1 LARPRKAANRY
12 GKYKAKSQGSGARKA
27 VLYARVSTRDQE
39 REGYSIPAQVKL
51 LEDYA
56 ALHGL
61 TIASSH
67 IDVETARKAGRT
79 AFGEMLRYL
88 RRNPGI
94 RILLVE
100 KTDRLYR
107 NIKDWAIVDDLG
119 IEVHFV
125 KENFVLSDDCRSSEK
140 FMHGIKVLMAK
151 SYIDNLSEESTKGMV
166 EKARQGLWPS
176 YAPIGYANVL
186 DQAGRKA
193 VIVDPEVGP
202 RVSLLFEWF
211 ATGRFTLNSLTIK
224 ARQAGLRG
232 RRGKGPVCK
241 GTVHRVLRNRF
252 YTGSFD
258 WRGETYAGFH
268 EPLVSMELWEAVQEI
283 MDGRASSN
291 VRAEPHIFPFTG
303 LIQCGHCGCAV
314 IAEIKKGRYI
324 YYHCSGY
331 RGKCPERYLRQ
342 EALEER
348 LVGVLR
354 QLGCSD
360 DEFDAVRQC
369 IRVNASGGEPD
380 DQPGSFRRK
389 GELAGAPGALT
400 QDGIKLLDMGRS
412 AWRNLPA
419 LPAEAKREMLGLLL
433 SQCTWANQQ
442 LGVTFQR
449 PFELM
454 IQQLMEIRRPDAAD
468 RSAPGAD
475 ALQILFDDPPSKT
488 RRLIARYNAMLGL
501 DMEVGQSDCLW
512 EDVLEVA

>member
-1 LARPRKAANRY
+1 M
-12 GKYKAKSQGSGARKA
+12 
-27 VLYARVSTRDQE
+27 LYARVSTRDQE

-67 IDVETARKAGRT
+67 IDVETARKVGRT

-88 RRNPGI
+88 RRSLGI

-151 SYIDNLSEESTKGMV
+151 SYIDNLSEEATKGMV

-186 DQAGRKA
+186 DPAGRKV

-202 RVSLLFEWF
+202 RISLLFEWF
-211 ATGRFTLNSLTIK
+211 ATGRFTLTSLTRK
-224 ARQAGLRG
+224 ARLAGLRG
-232 RRGKGPVCK
+232 RRGKGPVCR
-241 GTVHRVLRNRF
+241 GTVHRLLRNRF

-258 WRGETYAGFH
+258 WMGETYAGFH
-268 EPLVSMELWEAVQEI
+268 EPLVSTELWEAVQNI

-291 VRAEPHIFPFTG
+291 VRAEPHVFPFTG
-303 LIQCGHCGCAV
+303 LITCGHCGCAV
-314 IAEIKKGRYI
+314 VAEIKKGQYI

-331 RGKCPERYLRQ
+331 HGKCPERYLRQ

-348 LVGVLR
+348 LVEVLR
-354 QLGCSD
+354 QLACSD
-360 DEFDAVRQC
+360 EEFDAVRQC
-369 IRVNASGGEPD
+369 IRVSATESEQDERAGP
-380 DQPGSFRRK
+380 FRRK
-389 GELAGAPGALT
+389 GQLAGAPGALAR
-400 QDGIKLLDMGRS
+400 DGIKLLDRGRS

-419 LPAEAKREMLGLLL
+419 LPSEAKREMLGLLL

-442 LGVTFQR
+442 LSVTFQR

-454 IQQLMEIRRPDAAD
+454 IQRLSEIRQPDAAD
-468 RSAPGAD
+468 RSAPGVG
-475 ALQILFDDPPSKT
+475 ALQNLFEDPSSET
-488 RRLIARYNAMLGL
+488 RRLIARYNAMLSL
-501 DMEVGQSDCLW
+501 DMERGHGHGLW
-512 EDVLEVA
+512 EEVFEAA